1 MTGNISST
9 STRIIVSLGS
19 INMAKTVMLFQSSG
33 TQLQEIRPKDPNGT
47 EDIPVIGDSKSILV
61 VEEEPV
67 PSDSDSDC
75 ESDLSE
81 DAPPASTQLAV
92 HVNSMKENS
101 RPSTPLFVPF
111 NDKQEATTPP
121 RSAATPIGSVK
132 LSLLGNKRSP
142 LQEKTIM
149 NTPESARTLID
160 APATPLPLNKGAK
173 LAERDLI
180 VGMGSMDTFTE
191 DIGAHLTTESRTF
204 Y

>member
-1 MTGNISST
+1 MTESMPST
-9 STRIIVSLGS
+9 STRIVISLGS

-33 TQLQEIRPKDPNGT
+33 TQLQEISPKELNGT
-47 EDIPVIGDSKSILV
+47 EDALIIGDSNSV
-61 VEEEPV
+61 SVMEEEPM
-67 PSDSDSDC
+67 PPDSDSDC
-75 ESDLSE
+75 DSDLSE
-81 DAPPASTQLAV
+81 EAPPALTQLAV
-92 HVNSMKENS
+92 HVNGVKENS

-111 NDKQEATTPP
+111 NDKQDVTSPP

-142 LQEKTIM
+142 LQEKTVI
-149 NTPESARTLID
+149 NTPESARTLVD
-160 APATPLPLNKGAK
+160 APAAPLPLNKGAK

-191 DIGAHLTTESRTF
+191 DIGTHSTTESRTF